1 MKMDGQL
8 LHERPT
14 TDLLK
19 CDIEQKGQD
28 KIQHL

>member
-8 LHERPT
+8 LYERPM

-19 CDIEQKGQD
+19 CDIEQEGQD
-28 KIQHL
+28 KIQYL